1 MKRFLLLMILLG
13 SCIAISHPAYAQTNK
28 KTAKKERREALVAR
42 GVFETVK
49 GKKIVAVLNLA
60 IPSGET
66 RRAIDD
72 YPFKLINNTLTC
84 NLPFFGSSS
93 QSVWGS
99 EDLAIKAA
107 DQPVTP
113 QVSYNKEMG
122 GYEFV
127 FDFKT
132 TNNAYWKCTLKIFAD
147 ARVNIL
153 IEGNRSSIK
162 YEGYLDT
169 EAIGQLFKKEVR

>member
-1 MKRFLLLMILLG
+1 MRRFLLLMILLG
-13 SCIAISHPAYAQTNK
+13 SCIAASQPAYAQKDK
-28 KTAKKERREALVAR
+28 KAAKKERQEALVAR

-49 GKKIVAVLNLA
+49 GKKIVAVLNQA

-72 YPFKLINNTLTC
+72 YPFKLINNRLTC

-99 EDLAIKAA
+99 EDLAIKA
-107 DQPVTP
+107 DDRPVAP
-113 QVSYNKEMG
+113 QIGYNKEMG

-153 IEGNRSSIK
+153 MEGNRSSIK

-169 EAIGQLFKKEVR
+169 EAIGELFKKEAR

>member
-1 MKRFLLLMILLG
+1 MKKVLLFMLLLG
-13 SCIAISHPAYAQTNK
+13 SCLAASRTVYAQKETKITK
-28 KTAKKERREALVAR
+28 KAKKEALVAR
-42 GVFETVK
+42 GVFETIK
-49 GKKIVAVLNLA
+49 GKKIVAILNQA

-72 YPFKLINNTLTC
+72 YPFKLIDNLLTC

-122 GYEFV
+122 GYEFI
-127 FDFKT
+127 FDLKT
-132 TNNAYWKCTLKIFAD
+132 TNHAYWKCTLKIFAD
-147 ARVNIL
+147 ARVSIL
-153 IEGNRSSIK
+153 MEGNRSSIK

-169 EAIGQLFKKEVR
+169 VAIGELFKKESR

>member
-1 MKRFLLLMILLG
+1 MKRVLLFMILLG
-13 SCIAISHPAYAQTNK
+13 SCITASRPGYAQKDK
-28 KTAKKERREALVAR
+28 KAAKKERREALVAR
-42 GVFETVK
+42 GVFETIK
-49 GKKIVAVLNLA
+49 GKKIVAVLNQA
-60 IPSGET
+60 IPSGES

-99 EDLAIKAA
+99 EELAVKAA
-107 DQPVTP
+107 DLPVIP
-113 QVSYNKEMG
+113 QISYDKEMG
-122 GYEFV
+122 GYEFI

-153 IEGNRSSIK
+153 LEGNRSSIK

-169 EAIGQLFKKEVR
+169 EAIGELFKKEAR